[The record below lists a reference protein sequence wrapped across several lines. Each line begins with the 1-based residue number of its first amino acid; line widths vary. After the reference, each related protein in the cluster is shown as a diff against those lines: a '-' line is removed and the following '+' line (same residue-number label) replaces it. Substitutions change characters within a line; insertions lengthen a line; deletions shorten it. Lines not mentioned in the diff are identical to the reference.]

1 MDQNSRHPLRIGQ
14 RFLICPPENC
24 DPVDDRIPLYLD
36 RARAFGSGLHETTIS
51 CLDELE
57 ALPSID
63 GSRILDI
70 GCGTGIL
77 SLAAILLGAESA
89 IAYDIDPEAAFACAR
104 NARLNG
110 LHENIAVYCGTME
123 ALGSDARFDLILA
136 NIYGD
141 IILELSEQM
150 EHHLNDGGALILSG
164 IDFTYVTEIK
174 RSLGRSGLELVKNR
188 MMEEY
193 VTMVWEKRSKI
204 QDPKSKVQT

>member
-1 MDQNSRHPLRIGQ
+1 LDQNSRHPLRIGQ

-57 ALPSID
+57 ALPGID
-63 GSRILDI
+63 GLRILDI

-77 SLAAILLGAESA
+77 ALAAILLGAESA
-89 IAYDIDPEAAFACAR
+89 IAYDIDLEAASACAR

-123 ALGSDARFDLILA
+123 ALSSDARFDLVLA

-141 IILELSEQM
+141 IILDLARDMIARLHS
-150 EHHLNDGGALILSG
+150 GGTVILSG
-164 IDFTYVTEIK
+164 IAYEHMTDVRKAFENQGFTQTT
-174 RSLGRSGLELVKNR
+174 NR
-188 MMEEY
+188 LMEEY
-193 VTMVWEKRSKI
+193 VTMIWEKTI
-204 QDPKSKVQT
+204 QDPITKIQS